1 MFFNSMVRPIL
12 FYGCEVWGMSKAD
25 PIEVF
30 YREFLK
36 YVLRVKTSTP
46 NIYVYGELGVYPLWI
61 DRQIRVLKYWA
72 KIINPESSKGEF
84 VKNIYREMYEL
95 SLTNPQV
102 VTWAT
107 TVRDTLKRLDLGI
120 YWENQTISDDD
131 FFLSLVRRKLQNSYL
146 TKWTSD
152 VIDSTDGRLFRCIKT
167 AFRYE
172 SYLDNIQNKALRYA
186 LTRIRLSSHRYKIE
200 TGRWGRNKVPREERK
215 CDICNVIEDE
225 FHVLVSCPRFVNE
238 RNNLLPQCLLQNPN
252 IDVFERVFDTS
263 DVHVQTQLALLC
275 LNVERAYLNFV

>member
-1 MFFNSMVRPIL
+1 
-12 FYGCEVWGMSKAD
+12 
-25 PIEVF
+25 
-30 YREFLK
+30 
-36 YVLRVKTSTP
+36 VKTSTP

-61 DRQIRVLKYWA
+61 DRQLRVLKYWA
-72 KIINPESSKGEF
+72 KVINPESSKGEF

-131 FFLSLVRRKLQNSYL
+131 FFLSLVKRKLQNSYL

-172 SYLDNIQNKALRYA
+172 SYLGNIQNKALRYA
-186 LTRIRLSSHRYKIE
+186 LTRIRLSSHRYKIK

-215 CDICNVIEDE
+215 CDICNVVEDE
-225 FHVLVSCPRFVNE
+225 FHGLVSCPRFVNE
-238 RNNLLPQCLLQNPN
+238 RNNLLPQCLLRNPN
-252 IDVFERVFDTS
+252 TDVFEHVFDTS

-275 LNVERAYLNFV
+275 LNKERAYLNFV

>member
-1 MFFNSMVRPIL
+1 
-12 FYGCEVWGMSKAD
+12 MSKAD

-95 SLTNPQV
+95 SLTNPQI

-152 VIDSTDGRLFRCIKT
+152 VVDSTDGRLFRYIKT

-200 TGRWGRNKVPREERK
+200 TGRWGRNKAPREERK

-238 RNNLLPQCLLQNPN
+238 RNKLLPQSLLENPN

-263 DVHVQTQLALLC
+263 YVHVQTQLALLC